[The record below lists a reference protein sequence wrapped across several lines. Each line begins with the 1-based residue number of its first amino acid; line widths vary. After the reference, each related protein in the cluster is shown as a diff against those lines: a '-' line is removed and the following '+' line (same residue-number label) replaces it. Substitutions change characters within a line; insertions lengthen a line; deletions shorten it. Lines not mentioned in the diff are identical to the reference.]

1 MIVNCKWIF
10 DGNTLYKDKAIQT
23 KNGEIASLHL
33 LRKFYTED
41 KIIDREGLCIPAFVN
56 THTHIELSYL
66 KVKLSKEKGFL
77 TWLKHIIALKKIPVS
92 NKRKLDEAKKATN
105 TLKKSGVVY
114 IGDTSNT
121 LSYKELIE
129 KNFIDGAIFVEIY
142 GKKHIP
148 TLEQRKHFPLCISPH
163 TIYSTEPEMLSRIFN
178 IHQKMN
184 TPLSIHIAESMEECE
199 FVRKEGKMYNFLR
212 AMGSLKK
219 DLPEAKTPVQYLKRL
234 NIIDKN
240 TILVHCVHITD
251 EDIDI
256 IENSSASIALCLR
269 SNNYIAVGMPPMKK
283 LINRNINIS
292 IGTDSLAS
300 VDNMNFLE
308 EIQFIF
314 KTFPF
319 IDPKLIFFWA
329 TLGGMKAL
337 KLNPNFHYLQ
347 FINVESNEPLEEALT
362 ESTEVCSLSSILPE
376 NHPHNLPL

>member
-1 MIVNCKWIF
+1 LK
-10 DGNTLYKDKAIQT
+10 
-23 KNGEIASLHL
+23 
-33 LRKFYTED
+33 KFYTED

-66 KVKLSKEKGFL
+66 KGKLSKEKGFL

-92 NKRKLDEAKKATN
+92 NKRKLDEAKKAIN

-121 LSYKELIE
+121 LSCKELIE
-129 KNFIDGAIFVEIY
+129 KNFVDGAIFVEIY

-148 TLEQRKHFPLCISPH
+148 TLKQRKHFPLCISPH
-163 TIYSTEPEMLSRIFN
+163 TIYSTEPEMLLKIFN
-178 IHQKMN
+178 IHQKEN

-199 FVRKEGKMYNFLR
+199 FVRKEGKMYNFLKII
-212 AMGSLKK
+212 GSLKK

-234 NIIDKN
+234 NVIDKN

-256 IENSSASIALCLR
+256 IENSGTSIALCLR
-269 SNNYIAVGMPPMKK
+269 SNNYIGVGFPPMEK

-300 VDNMNFLE
+300 VDNTNFLE

-319 IDPKLIFFWA
+319 INPKLIFFWA

-337 KLNPNFHYLQ
+337 KLNPNFHYFQ
-347 FINVESNEPLEEALT
+347 FINVGSNEPLEEALT

-376 NHPHNLPL
+376 NHPHNLLL

>member
-1 MIVNCKWIF
+1 MIINCKWIF

-23 KNGEIASLHL
+23 KNGEIASSHL
-33 LRKFYTED
+33 LKKFYTED

-66 KVKLSKEKGFL
+66 KGKLSKEKGFL

-92 NKRKLDEAKKATN
+92 NKRKLDEAKKAIN

-121 LSYKELIE
+121 LSCKELIE
-129 KNFIDGAIFVEIY
+129 KNFVDGAIFVEIY

-148 TLEQRKHFPLCISPH
+148 TLKQRKHFPLCISPH
-163 TIYSTEPEMLSRIFN
+163 TIYSTEPEMLLKIFN
-178 IHQKMN
+178 IHQKEN

-199 FVRKEGKMYNFLR
+199 FVRKEGKMYNFLKII
-212 AMGSLKK
+212 GSLKK

-234 NIIDKN
+234 NVIDKN

-256 IENSSASIALCLR
+256 IENSGTSIALCLR
-269 SNNYIAVGMPPMKK
+269 SNNYIGVGFPPMEK

-300 VDNMNFLE
+300 VNNTNFLE

-319 IDPKLIFFWA
+319 INPKLIFFWA

-337 KLNPNFHYLQ
+337 KLNPNFHYFQ
-347 FINVESNEPLEEALT
+347 FINVGSNEPLEEALT